1 MIPGCR
7 LLVALCA
14 ASAASAALT
23 STSGGAAGSLTTVT
37 LDQPIS
43 YIAAAIDGH
52 LVLGATPRQLRSA
65 FGRPGRRVATRRV
78 TTLYYGPRR
87 NGWTWQITLRTFGG
101 CSYRRAWS
109 MRSEAEH
116 LDSDSGRPLVRP
128 SFALERMLAEIRRDL
143 DRVDPVGWT
152 LSMWRERNGGT
163 FSARDAK
170 EGQAVDVGITRAD
183 ARVFVVRLREDAP
196 LPLPPQFQCR

>member
-1 MIPGCR
+1 MALG
-7 LLVALCA
+7 ALCA
-14 ASAASAALT
+14 SAAAVTPAS
-23 STSGGAAGSLTTVT
+23 SGVTGSLTTVT

-43 YIAAAIDGH
+43 YIAAEIDGH
-52 LVLGATPRQLRSA
+52 LVLGATPRQLRSTL
-65 FGRPGRRVATRRV
+65 GPPGRRVATRRV

-87 NGWTWQITLRTFGG
+87 SGWTWQITLRNFDD
-101 CSYRRAWS
+101 CHYRRVWS

-116 LDSDSGRPLVRP
+116 VDSASGRPLVRP
-128 SFALERMLAEIRRDL
+128 LFALERMLGEIRRDL

-170 EGQAVDVGITRAD
+170 EGQAIDVGITRAGM
-183 ARVFVVRLREDAP
+183 RVFVVRLREDAA
-196 LPLPPQFQCR
+196 LPLPPQFQCG